1 MLLCSVADVEPGMEV
16 GAPVIHPRR
25 PEIELLR
32 PGVKLEEAIIHK
44 LERLGVSEL
53 WVQHSATSDLDA
65 AAAPSLSKART
76 LVFRRIKKDFTKLAF
91 STVSIAQVHDYRRAI
106 SDLVIELMASGR
118 FAHLSQQ
125 LFTESD
131 QLFTH
136 STNVAFLSVLV
147 GLELNPYV
155 VRQRRRLNPVH
166 ARDVV
171 PLGLGAMLHDIGKTK
186 LSPDV
191 LRLHEMH
198 DLPDDPQLREEYH
211 RHPLVG
217 YELLAETGAPATA
230 RAIVLNHHQRF
241 DGQGW
246 PDRALASKGRR
257 SGSQAETEI
266 HIFSRIVGAAN
277 VLDNLMTD
285 AEGQRHP
292 TVAALREFASPRFDG
307 WFDPVVRDLMI
318 RRILPFPIG
327 SLIKLSDERPAVVVT
342 PNFQQPCRP
351 VVRVLEDSKR
361 AVNGEYANVDLRLT
375 PDLHIS
381 YYAGQRVD
389 QFLFELPERHWWM
402 LPEPTRQR

>member
-1 MLLCSVADVEPGMEV
+1 MLLCSVTDIEPGMEV
-16 GAPVIHPRR
+16 GAMVIHPRR

-32 PGVKLEEAIIHK
+32 PGVKLEEAIIRK

-76 LVFRRIKKDFTKLAF
+76 LVFQRIKKDFTKLAF
-91 STVSIAQVHDYRRAI
+91 STVSIAQVHDYRRTI
-106 SDLVIELMASGR
+106 SDLVLELMASGR

-171 PLGLGAMLHDIGKTK
+171 PLGLGAMLHDVGKTK

-217 YELLAETGAPATA
+217 
-230 RAIVLNHHQRF
+230 
-241 DGQGW
+241 
-246 PDRALASKGRR
+246 
-257 SGSQAETEI
+257 
-266 HIFSRIVGAAN
+266 
-277 VLDNLMTD
+277 
-285 AEGQRHP
+285 
-292 TVAALREFASPRFDG
+292 
-307 WFDPVVRDLMI
+307 
-318 RRILPFPIG
+318 
-327 SLIKLSDERPAVVVT
+327 
-342 PNFQQPCRP
+342 
-351 VVRVLEDSKR
+351 
-361 AVNGEYANVDLRLT
+361 
-375 PDLHIS
+375 
-381 YYAGQRVD
+381 
-389 QFLFELPERHWWM
+389 
-402 LPEPTRQR
+402 

>member
-1 MLLCSVADVEPGMEV
+1 MLLCSVADVEPGMQV
-16 GAPVIHPRR
+16 GALVIHPRR

-125 LFTESD
+125 LFTDSD

-155 VRQRRRLNPVH
+155 VRQRRRLSPVH

-186 LSPDV
+186 LSPD
-191 LRLHEMH
+191 LLPLHEMH
-198 DLPDDPQLREEYH
+198 GLPEDPQLLEEYH

-217 YELLAETGAPATA
+217 YELLAETRAPATA

-285 AEGQRHP
+285 AEGRRHP

-351 VVRVLEDSKR
+351 VVRVLEDDKG
-361 AVNGEYANVDLRLT
+361 AVNGEYSNVDLRLA
-375 PDLHIS
+375 PDLHIA